1 MSVDSR
7 QVGLIDTGNDTAPIG
22 WPLVFFRPFEK
33 SIFAMD
39 ITANRLAFENR
50 LYLKIV
56 AFGAD
61 HLDTGRR
68 FEHSNNCGLC
78 ARATADKR

>member
-1 MSVDSR
+1 MSVDWR
-7 QVGLIDTGNDTAPIG
+7 QVVLIDTGNDTAPIG
-22 WPLVFFRPFEK
+22 WPLVFLRPFEK
-33 SIFAMD
+33 SILAMN

-56 AFGAD
+56 SFGAD
-61 HLDTGRR
+61 HLYTCRR
-68 FEHSNNCGLC
+68 FEHSDNSGVC

>member
-1 MSVDSR
+1 MV
-7 QVGLIDTGNDTAPIG
+7 VLIDTGNDTAPTG
-22 WPLVFFRPFEK
+22 SLVFLRPFEK
-33 SIFAMD
+33 SIFAVD

-56 AFGAD
+56 SFGAD
-61 HLDTGRR
+61 HLDPCRR
-68 FEHSNNCGLC
+68 FEQSDNSGLC